1 MEIGRSARC
10 ASAAPSDH
18 AGAALSL
25 FSAASS
31 ACDAATAGAAAGAAA
46 GARCKTNSPNREQP
60 DVVDLVIT
68 AFKHSQHNFYQ
79 GKYT

>member
-1 MEIGRSARC
+1 MEIGKSARC

-31 ACDAATAGAAAGAAA
+31 ACDAAAAAAGS
-46 GARCKTNSPNREQP
+46 RCKTNCPNREQP